1 MRVSSLLRPVVE
13 GSGCMVDNPD
23 ITFRPGAFPV
33 VEFHWIRWRHNN
45 RVSTKGYA
53 AFGGLGGESGAELS
67 VSSCFGPQNR
77 YTTLVWRFLPVAV
90 EIDVRPE
97 IPGLE
102 RTRTTDQKFSAR
114 AIFWEA

>member
-1 MRVSSLLRPVVE
+1 MRHLEGWEERAGQSCQFLHAIALL
-13 GSGCMVDNPD
+13 
-23 ITFRPGAFPV
+23 
-33 VEFHWIRWRHNN
+33 W
-45 RVSTKGYA
+45 
-53 AFGGLGGESGAELS
+53 GLT
-67 VSSCFGPQNR
+67 FGPQNR